1 MKKKIWIPIVIIAV
15 VLAVLF
21 VPIPMAS
28 YDDGGTREWVALT
41 YKIVDWN
48 KITDDGLYENTSI
61 YFGEERWQ
69 DIDQLWL
76 EESENVEHQF
86 RAVITSIDGSWVHVK
101 PVDGE
106 AEEHDSL
113 DIKFFADELPDI
125 DAKVG
130 DTVEIKY
137 RGNVPWTSSPQI
149 RAFDWKKSHNLSH
162 VEYTDEW
169 LDKETA
175 EKYDH
180 NIFSDIVITEIYSN
194 CFFARPVIPMPY
206 QIKLNGTLS
215 DDWCVGDQVICT
227 YENTYYDDK
236 NQRVEVDFLT
246 IEPSDWEPEPGVAYK
261 PVIYLYPEETTEVSV
276 NLKLD
281 GELTCTYPK
290 YNNGWNVTASSDGT
304 LTDEKGMQYNYL
316 YWEGET
322 FAQYDFSKGFC
333 VKGEDTAEFLEYALA
348 ELGLT
353 RREANEFIVFWL
365 PMMQENKYN
374 VISFQTEAYTNSA
387 RLEVTPTPDSIIR
400 VFMAYKAS
408 DEYVDIEA
416 QELTAP
422 ERRGFTVIEWG
433 GTEVK

>member
-1 MKKKIWIPIVIIAV
+1 MKKKIWIPIVIVVA

-21 VPIPMAS
+21 VPIPQTS
-28 YDDGGTREWVALT
+28 YDDGGTREWIALT

-48 KITDDGLYENTSI
+48 KISYDGLYENTSI
-61 YFGEERWQ
+61 YFGEKRWQ

-76 EESENVEHQF
+76 EESEKVEHQF
-86 RAVITSIDGSWVHVK
+86 RAVITNIDGSWVNVK

-106 AEEHDSL
+106 PEAHDSL
-113 DIKFFADELPDI
+113 DIKFSASELPDI
-125 DAKVG
+125 EAKVG

-149 RAFDWKKSHNLSH
+149 KAFDWKKSNNLSH
-162 VEYTDEW
+162 LEYTEEW
-169 LDKETA
+169 LDKEIA
-175 EKYDH
+175 EKYDR

-194 CFFARPVIPMPY
+194 CFFAIPVIPMPY

-215 DDWCVGDQVICT
+215 SEWCVGDQVICT
-227 YENTYYDDK
+227 YENVYYDNE

-246 IEPSDWEPEPGVAYK
+246 VEPSDFELEPGVNYK
-261 PVIYLYPEETTEVSV
+261 PVIYLYPEEETEVMV
-276 NLKLD
+276 MLD
-281 GELTCTYPK
+281 YNGQLTCTYPA
-290 YNNGWNVTASSDGT
+290 YNDGWRVTASPDGT

-322 FAQYDFSKGFC
+322 YTQYDFSNGFC
-333 VKGEDTAEFLEYALA
+333 VKGEDTAEFLEASLEA
-348 ELGLT
+348 LGLT

-365 PMMQENKYN
+365 PQMQENEYN
-374 VISFQTEAYTNSA
+374 VISFQTEAYTSSA
-387 RLEVTPTPDSIIR
+387 RLEVTPAPDTLIR
-400 VFMAYKAS
+400 VFMAYKAA
-408 DEYVDIEA
+408 DEYTELEA

-422 ERRGFTVIEWG
+422 ERRGFTVVEWG

>member
-21 VPIPMAS
+21 VPIPRGV
-28 YDDGGTREWVALT
+28 YKDGGTREYTALT
-41 YKIVDWN
+41 YKIVKWN
-48 KITDDGLYENTSI
+48 RLTDDGIYKKTRV

-69 DIDQLWL
+69 DIDNLWL
-76 EESENVEHQF
+76 EEYENVEHEF
-86 RAVITSIDGSWVHVK
+86 RAIITNIDGSWVYVE

-106 AEEHDSL
+106 SEESDSL
-113 DIKFFADELPDI
+113 NIKFFADELPDI

-149 RAFDWKKSHNLSH
+149 KAFDWEKSHNLGH
-162 VEYTDEW
+162 LEYTDEW
-169 LDKETA
+169 LDKTTA
-175 EKYDH
+175 EKYDYD
-180 NIFSDIVITEIYSN
+180 IFSDIVITEIYSN
-194 CFFARPVIPMPY
+194 CFFATPVIPMPY

-215 DDWCVGDQVICT
+215 NDWCVGDQVICT
-227 YENTYYDDK
+227 YENTYYDQE
-236 NQRVEVDFLT
+236 NHRVEVDFLT
-246 IEPSDWEPEPGVAYK
+246 VEPSDWQPDPDVCYK
-261 PVIYLYPEETTEVSV
+261 PVIYLYPEETTDVSV
-276 NLKLD
+276 ELTLN
-281 GELTCTYPK
+281 GALTCTYPT
-290 YNNGWNVTASSDGT
+290 YNNGWKVTASPDGT
-304 LTDEKGMQYNYL
+304 LTDENGQTYNYL

-365 PMMQENKYN
+365 PMMQENEYN

-387 RLEVTPTPDSIIR
+387 RLEVTPLPHSIIR

-422 ERRGFTVIEWG
+422 KREGFTVVEWG